1 MCNEGAKMEPKTA
14 DLIQIDS
21 IMFNEYLCRR
31 SRLSGSIEMFS
42 RPCEDSNYTI
52 L

>member
-1 MCNEGAKMEPKTA
+1 MYEGAKMDQKTA
-14 DLIQIDS
+14 DLMQIDS
-21 IMFNEYLCRR
+21 FMFNEYLCRR

-42 RPCEDSNYTI
+42 RLCEDSNYTI